1 MRSNLRTSLCIR
13 SISSDVVIAVEDAG
27 LIEAAL
33 FLFRLL
39 ICERTPSGVSNLH
52 ARHVERALASDHALG
67 LCRRQPGA
75 DQVNQLLDRE
85 ALRSS

>member
-33 FLFRLL
+33 FYF
-39 ICERTPSGVSNLH
+39 
-52 ARHVERALASDHALG
+52 AS
-67 LCRRQPGA
+67 
-75 DQVNQLLDRE
+75 
-85 ALRSS
+85 